1 MKLLKVISFMGI
13 VLSIVANLISW
24 TSPNPLYFAIV
35 GIPLEIA
42 SIGMMAWLYH
52 KRVMP
57 LQHNANLRWLHHSP
71 SLIHALMFLAILSL
85 AFHSVVAVA
94 GISLFV
100 MFLIRAMSSIWLYTF
115 AATYGYAA
123 WSIRYGENFWR
134 THRSRFQDSAQKLK
148 ADIPTYTM
156 QTHHKPMRRRR

>member
-13 VLSIVANLISW
+13 VLSVVAHLISW
-24 TSPNPLYFAIV
+24 TSPNPLYFAII

-42 SIGMMAWLYH
+42 SMGMMAWLYH

-57 LQHNANLRWLHHSP
+57 LQREADLRWLHQSP
-71 SLIHALMFLAILSL
+71 SLIHALMFFAVLSL
-85 AFHSVVAVA
+85 AFHSVVVVA

-115 AATYGYAA
+115 AATYGYTA
-123 WSIRYGENFWR
+123 WSIRYGDNFWR

-148 ADIPTYTM
+148 ADVPSYRI
-156 QTHHKPMRRRR
+156 QNNHQPMRRRR